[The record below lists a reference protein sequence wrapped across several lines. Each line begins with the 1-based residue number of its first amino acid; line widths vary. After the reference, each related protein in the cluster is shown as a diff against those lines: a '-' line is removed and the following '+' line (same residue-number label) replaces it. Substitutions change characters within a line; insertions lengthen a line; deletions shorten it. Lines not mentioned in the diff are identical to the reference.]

1 MFKRDVIYSL
11 EKWVKKT
18 PHKPLVL
25 RGARQ
30 VGKTTVVNQFGE
42 QFDNYL
48 YVNLEDKTLNKMF
61 NDALN
66 VSDLLTDLFA
76 NCGKTRQKGSTLL
89 FIDEIQCSPAA
100 VAMLRYFYEQLPDVH
115 VVAAG
120 SLLESL
126 IDRHISFPVG
136 RVEYMAM
143 RPCSFREFLTATGNN
158 PLRERIAEN
167 HSSSVS
173 FHQKLISAFNRYAL
187 IGGMPEVVN
196 AYIENQDLMSL
207 NSIYDTLLQGYRDD
221 IEKYAS
227 NHTQSNIIRYII
239 NNGWAEAGRAITLN
253 HFAGSEYRSRE
264 VGESLRTME
273 KAMLLELAYPVTQT
287 QLPILPDH
295 NKSPKL
301 LWLDTGLVNYSA
313 HVQKEVFGASDL
325 LDVWRGSIAEQVAGQ
340 ELLTLSNS
348 VGEHRNFWVR
358 NKKNS
363 NAEVDFVYQFDSQLI
378 PIEVKSGHNS
388 HLRSLHSFADNSESC
403 PLAVRIWSEP
413 LSVNDVKTVNGKTFK
428 LINLPF
434 YLIGFLP
441 EILKKEI

>member
-11 EKWVKKT
+11 EKWAKKT

-273 KAMLLELAYPVTQT
+273 
-287 QLPILPDH
+287 
-295 NKSPKL
+295 
-301 LWLDTGLVNYSA
+301 
-313 HVQKEVFGASDL
+313 
-325 LDVWRGSIAEQVAGQ
+325 
-340 ELLTLSNS
+340 
-348 VGEHRNFWVR
+348 
-358 NKKNS
+358 
-363 NAEVDFVYQFDSQLI
+363 
-378 PIEVKSGHNS
+378 
-388 HLRSLHSFADNSESC
+388 
-403 PLAVRIWSEP
+403 
-413 LSVNDVKTVNGKTFK
+413 
-428 LINLPF
+428 
-434 YLIGFLP
+434 
-441 EILKKEI
+441 